1 VVTTLAFE
9 YAERQRCIEI
19 ICEQWTKGIGVVES
33 REVYERLIDEGINP
47 PPGAMEFLLTSL
59 DQQGLIN
66 AARML
71 GEAAIAEHGNM
82 AITYVS
88 DALYQSPHS

>member
-1 VVTTLAFE
+1 MTFQ

-19 ICEQWTKGIGVVES
+19 ICEEWTKGIGVVKS
-33 REVYERLIDEGINP
+33 REVYERLTAEGINP
-47 PPGAMEFLLTSL
+47 PQGAMDAFLISL
-59 DQQGLIN
+59 EQQGLIN

-71 GEAAIAEHGNM
+71 GEAAIAEHGNL

-88 DALYQSPHS
+88 DALY

>member
-1 VVTTLAFE
+1 MAFE
-9 YAERQRCIEI
+9 YTERQRCIEI
-19 ICEQWTKGIGVVES
+19 ICEEWTKGIGVVES
-33 REVYERLIDEGINP
+33 REVYERLSEEGINP
-47 PPGAMEFLLTSL
+47 PPGAMEALLTSL

-66 AARML
+66 AARMS

-88 DALYQSPHS
+88 DALYQSPRS

>member
-1 VVTTLAFE
+1 MAFQ

-19 ICEQWTKGIGVVES
+19 ICEEWTKSIGVVES
-33 REVYERLIDEGINP
+33 RDVYERLMDEGINP
-47 PPGAMEFLLTSL
+47 PPGAMDALLTSL
-59 DQQGLIN
+59 EQQGLVN

-82 AITYVS
+82 AITYIS
-88 DALYQSPHS
+88 DVLYQSPHS

>member
-1 VVTTLAFE
+1 MAFE
-9 YAERQRCIEI
+9 YTERQRCIEI
-19 ICEQWTKGIGVVES
+19 ICEEWIKGIGVVES
-33 REVYERLIDEGINP
+33 RAVYERLRDEGINP
-47 PPGAMEFLLTSL
+47 PLGAMDALLTSL

-88 DALYQSPHS
+88 DALYQSPYS

>member
-1 VVTTLAFE
+1 MAFE

-19 ICEQWTKGIGVVES
+19 ICEEWTKGIGVVES
-33 REVYERLIDEGINP
+33 RGVYERLREEGINP
-47 PPGAMEFLLTSL
+47 PPGAMDSLLTSL

-82 AITYVS
+82 AITHVS
-88 DALYQSPHS
+88 EDLYRSPHS